1 MISDFIIERIS
12 KEIAGEIAWSEN
24 PGEAMKKW
32 RRIFNVTQ
40 LEISKK
46 MRVFSSVLSD
56 YEKGRRSPGS
66 KFIRKFVI
74 SLLEIDEKRGWITVK
89 ELARNLRLPAT
100 ALLDIREFTK
110 EVTLEKVVE
119 AINGEVLYG
128 KDELNKYI
136 YGYTVLDSIATIET
150 LSGYEFLTIMGLT
163 TERALI
169 FTNVGTGRSPMVAV
183 KVSFLKPRAVVVHG
197 PKVVDPL
204 AIKLAQSD
212 GIPFILS
219 RAPDVNTLIKNLKS
233 LQG

>member
-46 MRVFSSVLSD
+46 MGVFSSVLSD

>member
-1 MISDFIIERIS
+1 
-12 KEIAGEIAWSEN
+12 
-24 PGEAMKKW
+24 
-32 RRIFNVTQ
+32 VTQ

-46 MRVFSSVLSD
+46 MGVFSSVLSD

>member
-46 MRVFSSVLSD
+46 MGVFSSVLSD

-204 AIKLAQSD
+204 TIKLAQSD

>member
-1 MISDFIIERIS
+1 
-12 KEIAGEIAWSEN
+12 
-24 PGEAMKKW
+24 W

-46 MRVFSSVLSD
+46 MGVFSSVLSD